1 MLVWFAEVTIFLV
14 FEKQAR
20 ESPKL
25 AFGGAL
31 EGPRGNRGGRQTLN
45 SLGGSG
51 RGHRMKVAGGAC
63 CEGVRKCSG
72 TPPTGTR
79 HSWKRLT
86 PKCHRNTQIQWRVCQ

>member
-31 EGPRGNRGGRQTLN
+31 EGPVGTVVEGR
-45 SLGGSG
+45 
-51 RGHRMKVAGGAC
+51 
-63 CEGVRKCSG
+63 
-72 TPPTGTR
+72 P
-79 HSWKRLT
+79 
-86 PKCHRNTQIQWRVCQ
+86 